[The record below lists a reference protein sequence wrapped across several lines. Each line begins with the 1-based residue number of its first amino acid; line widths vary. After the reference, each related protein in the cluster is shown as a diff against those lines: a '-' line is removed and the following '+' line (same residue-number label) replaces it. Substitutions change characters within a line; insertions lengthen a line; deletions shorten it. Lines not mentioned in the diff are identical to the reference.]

1 MTATLLAQ
9 AAGASR
15 EGNTAEAVLFWVL
28 APVALGSAVLTVLS
42 RKAVHAALWL
52 VVVFFC
58 LAVFYA
64 AQDAPFLAA
73 VQVIVYTGAIMVLF
87 LFVLMLVGVDNNE
100 SLVETIR
107 GQRIAAVV
115 AGLGFIGLLLGSVG
129 GTLLDLP
136 DRGLEDI
143 NEAGNVRAIG
153 EQLFKEHVFAFEATS
168 ALLIVAA
175 MGTMVLAHKERV
187 RRRSTQREL
196 SVARFAAGGHPT
208 PLSGPPVYAES
219 MPSAQVAPPAPGSAA
234 DPSLG
239 TGAP

>member
-1 MTATLLAQ
+1 MTASLLAQ
-9 AAGASR
+9 AAEVTR
-15 EGNTAEAVLFWVL
+15 DTNNAEAVLFWVL
-28 APVALGSAVLTVLS
+28 APVALGSAILTVLS

-52 VVVFFC
+52 VLVFFC

-87 LFVLMLVGVDNNE
+87 LFVLMLVGVDNSD
-100 SLVETIR
+100 SLVETIK

-115 AGLGFIGLLLGSVG
+115 AGLGFVGLLLGAVG
-129 GTLLDLP
+129 GALLDLP
-136 DRGLEDI
+136 DRGLADV

-153 EQLFKEHVFAFEATS
+153 ERLFREHVFAFEATS

-187 RRRSTQREL
+187 KKRSTQREQ
-196 SVARFAAGGHPT
+196 SIARFASGGHPT

-219 MPSAQVAPPAPGSAA
+219 MPSAEVAPPTPGSAA